1 MIYNRS
7 TSSESIRAEIHKM
20 MAPFNSSIQIDYFA
34 ANAISPATISALI
47 QKYNQCPE
55 KKIVKAVY
63 IDYLDLLVPDVGG
76 EFYRLDL
83 GEITSSLKSI
93 AARFEVPIVTA
104 TQLNREAYRK
114 SGKQELG
121 AEMISES
128 MQKLFIADFS
138 AVMVKDTIGD
148 GNNKVDDNNL
158 PKKVTLKIDKNR
170 DGKTGQI
177 HIYFDYAK
185 ARLLTKDEFNE
196 EYSKVLK
203 I

>member
-1 MIYNRS
+1 MENYPYETWCRLYCSMFNKTKEEMLRMIFNRS
-7 TSSESIRAEIHKM
+7 SSSESIRAKIHKM

-34 ANAISPATISALI
+34 ANTISPATISALI

-55 KKIVKAVY
+55 KRTVKAVY
-63 IDYLDLLVPDVGG
+63 IDYLDLLVPDVGW

-93 AARFEVPIVTA
+93 AARFEVPIITA

-128 MQKLFIADFS
+128 ISILITRSQ
-138 AVMVKDTIGD
+138 GC
-148 GNNKVDDNNL
+148 
-158 PKKVTLKIDKNR
+158 
-170 DGKTGQI
+170 
-177 HIYFDYAK
+177 
-185 ARLLTKDEFNE
+185 
-196 EYSKVLK
+196 
-203 I
+203 